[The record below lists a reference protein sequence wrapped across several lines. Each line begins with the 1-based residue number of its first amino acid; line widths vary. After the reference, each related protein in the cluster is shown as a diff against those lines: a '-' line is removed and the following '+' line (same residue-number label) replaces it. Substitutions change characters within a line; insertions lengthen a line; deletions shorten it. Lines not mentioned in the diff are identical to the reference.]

1 MENAQVA
8 DVLDE
13 IADLLE
19 LKDANEFRI
28 RSYRGAARKI
38 RGMSERLEDLLEQ
51 DRDLTEISG
60 IGDSMAERIPRILET
75 GTCKRLEDLREEVP
89 AELTKIMKV
98 PGLGPR
104 KAMTL
109 HEELGVGS
117 LDELKKAC
125 QENKVRDVEGMG
137 EKTEQKILEGIEM
150 LSGTVGRVLYQKAEQ
165 HAETLARQLNDCD
178 AVQRWE
184 IAGSFRRRKET
195 VGDLDILVRASD
207 RKKAAEAI
215 VAFDDLDDVIQK
227 GKEKVSVRLTGG
239 LRVDFRFFKEK
250 AFGSAL
256 MYFTGSKAHNISLR
270 RIAQDNDWKLNEY
283 GLFKNDNLL
292 AGKNEEGLYHRLNL
306 AWVPPEM
313 REDRG
318 EVDLAADDDLPDLIE
333 LDDIHGDLQCH
344 TTASDGE
351 NTIRSMAEAAKD
363 RGYYYLAITDH
374 SQAVSVT
381 RGLDEDGLRKHAD
394 AIRKADDDMNR
405 FWILAGVEVDILKSG
420 KLDLKEKVLEE
431 MDWVVASVHSYFD
444 LGEKEM
450 TDRLIKAVESGVVD
464 VLGHPLG
471 RQIGKRSAISVNLDR
486 LFEACAENDV
496 CLEIN
501 AQPDRLDL
509 PDIHCQAAK
518 EAGVKFTVSTD
529 AHKAED
535 LGWMHYGIGAARRG
549 WLTAK
554 DVLNTLTL
562 SQLRKRLG

>member
-28 RSYRGAARKI
+28 RSYRSAARKI
-38 RGMSERLEDLLEQ
+38 RGMSQRLEDLVEQ
-51 DRDLTEISG
+51 DKDLTEISG
-60 IGDSMAERIPRILET
+60 IGESMADRIPDILDT
-75 GTCKRLEDLREEVP
+75 GTCKRLKDLRDEVP
-89 AELTKIMKV
+89 AELTQIMKV

-104 KAMTL
+104 KAMKL

-125 QENKVRDVEGMG
+125 EEHKVRDVEGMG
-137 EKTEQKILEGIEM
+137 EKTEQKILDGIEM
-150 LSGTVGRVLYQKAEQ
+150 LSDTVGRVLYQEAEQ
-165 HAETLARQLNDCD
+165 HVRTLRRQLDDCD

-215 VAFDDLDDVIQK
+215 AEFDGIDDVIQK
-227 GKEKVSVRLTGG
+227 GKEKVSVRLSGG
-239 LRVDFRFFKEK
+239 LQVDFRFFKKE
-250 AFGSAL
+250 AFGAAL
-256 MYFTGSKAHNISLR
+256 LYFTGSKAHNIALR

-283 GLFKNDNLL
+283 GLFKEDNLL
-292 AGKNEEGLYHRLNL
+292 AGKDEKSVYHRLSL

-333 LDDIHGDLQCH
+333 LDDIRGDLQCH

-351 NTIRSMAEAAKD
+351 NTIRKMAQTARD
-363 RGYYYLAITDH
+363 RGYSYLAITDH
-374 SQAVSVT
+374 SQAVRVAQ
-381 RGLDEDGLRKHAD
+381 GLDESDLRKHAD
-394 AIRKADDDMNR
+394 AIRKADNDMDR
-405 FWILAGVEVDILKSG
+405 FWLLAGVEVDILKSG
-420 KLDLKEKVLEE
+420 KLDLKEKVLDE

-444 LGEKEM
+444 LDEKQM
-450 TDRLIKAVESGVVD
+450 TDRLIKAVESGVVH

-471 RQIGKRSAISVNLDR
+471 REIGKRSAISVNLDR
-486 LFEACAENDV
+486 LFEACVENDV
-496 CLEIN
+496 ALEVN

-509 PDIHCQAAK
+509 PDVHCQAAR
-518 EAGVKFTVSTD
+518 EAGVKFTISTD
-529 AHKAED
+529 AHKLENLA
-535 LGWMHYGIGAARRG
+535 WMRYGIDAARRG
-549 WLTAK
+549 WLTKK
-554 DVLNTLTL
+554 DVLNTATL
-562 SQLRKRLG
+562 KQLRKRLG